1 MNVPHCWEPSG
12 APIATAMDVHQRRVT
27 ADLRDAPDQAEG
39 ALGPSVPAHDLR
51 VPIRMESA
59 SFPPA
64 RYCTAMSEENV
75 ETVRRVYEGVNARLE
90 APRELFDPGY
100 EFDNTELWPDV
111 VEVLGFEA
119 AQEAMREYWETFEA
133 YHVEIEEVI
142 YADEGR
148 VVDVVRDGGRM
159 RGTDAE
165 VWNRFFHVW
174 TLRDGRIV
182 RLSIHTDRNRSLEAA
197 GLSE

>member
-1 MNVPHCWEPSG
+1 
-12 APIATAMDVHQRRVT
+12 
-27 ADLRDAPDQAEG
+27 
-39 ALGPSVPAHDLR
+39 
-51 VPIRMESA
+51 
-59 SFPPA
+59 
-64 RYCTAMSEENV
+64 MSEKNV
-75 ETVRRVYEGVNARLE
+75 ETVRRVYEGVSARLE
-90 APRELFDPGY
+90 VPRELFDPDY
-100 EFDNTELWPDV
+100 EFDNTELWPDIAG
-111 VEVLGFEA
+111 VLGFEA
-119 AQEAMREYWETFEA
+119 AQEVMRQYWETFEA

-142 YADEGR
+142 YADEGL

-182 RLSIHTDRNRSLEAA
+182 RLSVHTDRNRSLEAA